1 MLQVADKAKILFTE
15 VLISIRQIAESK
27 FGAGSVDSGMELESS
42 RRFTELEA
50 VLQMEKTKFE
60 VTS

>member
-1 MLQVADKAKILFTE
+1 MLFSE
-15 VLISIRQIAESK
+15 VLSSLHQITEQY
-27 FGAGSVDSGMELESS
+27 GAGSVDSEMELLES
-42 RRFTELEA
+42 RRRIADLEA